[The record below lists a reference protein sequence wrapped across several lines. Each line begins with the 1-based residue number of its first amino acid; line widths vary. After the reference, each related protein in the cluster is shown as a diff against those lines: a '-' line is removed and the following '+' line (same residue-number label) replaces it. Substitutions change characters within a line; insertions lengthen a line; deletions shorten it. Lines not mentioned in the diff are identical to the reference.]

1 MVQKSTE
8 GNYRMAKKTSGI
20 EKKILKTDD
29 ENQTE
34 DRKRIKL
41 IRDTI
46 KSQEKE
52 LVVLKRRVKSNYSE
66 ETWMEL
72 SDLKKSFEKQIL
84 EIVTTR
90 DSNFKG
96 WTLKKLA
103 VMTDYYTYQHTEK
116 PILKTDDENAEWIT
130 EFIANGGSKAELIQK
145 ASSTREKTWVNMRLK
160 KQKKKVKEVDT
171 SVNGKALRDRKD
183 KKSEDEFDSNRGLT

>member
-8 GNYRMAKKTSGI
+8 GNYRMAKKTSV
-20 EKKILKTDD
+20 TDD

-34 DRKRIKL
+34 DRKRIRL
-41 IRDTI
+41 IKDTI

-84 EIVTTR
+84 DIVTTR

-171 SVNGKALRDRKD
+171 SVNGKALRDRQD